1 MTDAARGAEVL
12 RAAAEGAPPHWALV
26 SGSGLSGLVSA
37 FNLRGTLGYAEVP
50 GFPVATVAGH
60 PGQVSLAE
68 TGGVPVWICQG
79 RPHFY
84 EHGDMR
90 PIAAFVRVLLDAGV
104 THLLL
109 TNAAGALN
117 PAYRPGDVMVIADHL
132 FLPGLA
138 GHHPLLGPN
147 DPRGERF
154 PALAGAYD
162 LSLRAALSQA
172 LAQTGLTS
180 REGTYAM
187 VAGPSYES
195 PAETVLLRRLG
206 ADAVGMSTAPEV
218 VVARHAGS
226 IVGAV
231 STITNVAGI
240 EEPGD
245 AGHSAVVDV
254 ASTAAPR
261 VGAALAAV
269 IRQSA
274 HSRSHAAAAD
284 GG

>member
-1 MTDAARGAEVL
+1 MTEAARGADVL
-12 RAAAEGAPPHWALV
+12 RAAAGLDPVRWAV
-26 SGSGLSGLVSA
+26 IGGSGLSGLVDA
-37 FNLRGTLGYAEVP
+37 FDVRWTLGYAEVP

-60 PGQVSLAE
+60 PGRVLLAE
-68 TGGVPVWICQG
+68 ASGVPVWICQG

-84 EHGDMR
+84 EHNNMR
-90 PIAAFVRVLLDAGV
+90 PITAFVRTLLDAGV

-109 TNAAGALN
+109 TNAAGALD

-147 DPRGERF
+147 DPRGDRF
-154 PALAGAYD
+154 PALARAYD
-162 LSLRAALSQA
+162 PTLRAALSQA
-172 LAQTGLTS
+172 LAQAGLIV

-187 VAGPSYES
+187 VAGPSYET

-218 VVARHAGS
+218 VVARHAGAT
-226 IVGAV
+226 VGAV

-240 EEPGD
+240 EEAD
-245 AGHSAVVDV
+245 NAGHSAVVDV
-254 ASTAAPR
+254 ASTVATH
-261 VGAALAAV
+261 VGTALAAV
-269 IRQSA
+269 IRQSGD
-274 HSRSHAAAAD
+274 R
-284 GG
+284 

>member
-1 MTDAARGAEVL
+1 MIDAARGAEIL
-12 RAAAEGAPPHWALV
+12 RAAAGVDPPRWAV
-26 SGSGLSGLVSA
+26 ISGSGLSGLVDA
-37 FNLRGTLGYAEVP
+37 FDVRRTLDYAEVP

-60 PGQVSLAE
+60 PGRISLAE
-68 TGGVPVWICQG
+68 ARGISVWICQG

-84 EHGDMR
+84 EHGDVR
-90 PIAAFVRVLLDAGV
+90 PIAAFMRVLLDAGV

-109 TNAAGALN
+109 TNAAGALD
-117 PAYRPGDVMVIADHL
+117 PVYRPGDVMVIADHL

-138 GHHPLLGPN
+138 GHHPLLGAN

-154 PALAGAYD
+154 PAMAGAYD
-162 LSLRAALSQA
+162 VALRAALSQA
-172 LAQTGLTS
+172 LAQTRLTV

-187 VAGPSYES
+187 VAGPSYET

-218 VVARHAGS
+218 VVARHAGGT
-226 IVGAV
+226 VGAV
-231 STITNVAGI
+231 SIITNVAGI
-240 EEPGD
+240 GEPGD

-254 ASTAAPR
+254 ASAAAPR

-269 IRQSA
+269 IRQSGA
-274 HSRSHAAAAD
+274 
-284 GG
+284 G